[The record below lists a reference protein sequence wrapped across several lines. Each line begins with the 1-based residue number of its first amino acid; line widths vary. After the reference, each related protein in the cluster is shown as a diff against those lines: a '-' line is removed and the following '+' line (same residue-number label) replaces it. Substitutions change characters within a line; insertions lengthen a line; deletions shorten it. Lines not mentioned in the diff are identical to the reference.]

1 MYRNLSEFIAR
12 LEREGELQRVS
23 VPVDPVYEIAEIT
36 DRMSKQPDG
45 GKALLFEQT
54 GTPFPV
60 LTNMMGSDR
69 RMAMALGV
77 ESLDE
82 LTRRLDDL
90 LQQAVTPK
98 NSLLDKL
105 RMLPLLAEMSR
116 WLPRTS
122 SSRGE
127 CQQVVLQGEEASLDA
142 LPVLKCWPC
151 DGGRFVTLPLVHT
164 LDPET
169 GIRNVGMYRLQ
180 LFDARTTGMHWHL
193 HKTGARHYEGYRR
206 AGRRMPV
213 SVALGGDPAY
223 TYAATAPMPDNMDEY
238 LLAGFLRRRPVKLVK
253 CITNDIYVPADCD
266 FVIEGYVDPSEP
278 KTVEGP
284 FGDHTG
290 FYSLTDEYPRFHVT
304 AVTRRRDAVYPATLV
319 GIPPQEDACIAQAT
333 ERIFLAPIRMA
344 LQPEIRDMT
353 MPEAGTAHNIAVV
366 SIDSRYAGQA
376 VKVAQSL
383 WGAGQMMFNKYM
395 LVVPAATDVRDSDAL
410 ARLVRNLDP
419 LRNIVRSEGILDVL
433 DHATATPGFGGK
445 IALDATACGTGGGCA
460 NPQEPATRV
469 PADPPRGVEGVRPA
483 ADGAISGACA
493 GQGDGG
499 QPLLPAGY
507 RSDLLEKWGV
517 AVAFAAPDAE
527 VPVPP
532 GVKYL
537 AVFDPAAEELT
548 AAELLWLAAANTDPR
563 RDVRTEGAALVIDAR
578 SKRPGAGENPGRF
591 PNVVT
596 ASEATVALVDR
607 RWPEYGLGAFVGS
620 PSRRYRRL
628 LLSDGAQWR

>member
-169 GIRNVGMYRLQ
+169 GIRNVGMYQ
-180 LFDARTTGMHWHL
+180 IG
-193 HKTGARHYEGYRR
+193 R
-206 AGRRMPV
+206 A
-213 SVALGGDPAY
+213 
-223 TYAATAPMPDNMDEY
+223 
-238 LLAGFLRRRPVKLVK
+238 
-253 CITNDIYVPADCD
+253 
-266 FVIEGYVDPSEP
+266 
-278 KTVEGP
+278 
-284 FGDHTG
+284 
-290 FYSLTDEYPRFHVT
+290 HV
-304 AVTRRRDAVYPATLV
+304 
-319 GIPPQEDACIAQAT
+319 
-333 ERIFLAPIRMA
+333 
-344 LQPEIRDMT
+344 
-353 MPEAGTAHNIAVV
+353 
-366 SIDSRYAGQA
+366 
-376 VKVAQSL
+376 
-383 WGAGQMMFNKYM
+383 
-395 LVVPAATDVRDSDAL
+395 
-410 ARLVRNLDP
+410 
-419 LRNIVRSEGILDVL
+419 
-433 DHATATPGFGGK
+433 
-445 IALDATACGTGGGCA
+445 
-460 NPQEPATRV
+460 
-469 PADPPRGVEGVRPA
+469 
-483 ADGAISGACA
+483 
-493 GQGDGG
+493 
-499 QPLLPAGY
+499 
-507 RSDLLEKWGV
+507 
-517 AVAFAAPDAE
+517 
-527 VPVPP
+527 
-532 GVKYL
+532 
-537 AVFDPAAEELT
+537 
-548 AAELLWLAAANTDPR
+548 
-563 RDVRTEGAALVIDAR
+563 
-578 SKRPGAGENPGRF
+578 
-591 PNVVT
+591 
-596 ASEATVALVDR
+596 
-607 RWPEYGLGAFVGS
+607 
-620 PSRRYRRL
+620 
-628 LLSDGAQWR
+628 

>member
-180 LFDARTTGMHWHL
+180 LFDARTTGMHWHI
-193 HKTGARHYEGYRR
+193 HKNGAENFRDMKAQGGARIEAAVAIGTD
-206 AGRRMPV
+206 PV
-213 SVALGGDPAY
+213 V
-223 TYAATAPMPDNMDEY
+223 TYAATAPLPRDIDEMVF
-238 LLAGFLRRRPVKLVK
+238 AGFLRHKSVEMVK
-253 CITNDIYVPADCD
+253 CKTVDIEVPATAE
-266 FVIEGYVDPSEP
+266 IILEGYVRTDEMRR
-278 KTVEGP
+278 EGP

-290 FYSLTDEYPRFHVT
+290 YYSLADDYPVFHVT
-304 AVTRRRDAVYPATLV
+304 AITHRKDAIYSATVV
-319 GIPPQEDACIAQAT
+319 GKPPMEDCFLAKAT
-333 ERIFLAPIRMA
+333 ERIFLPLLQQM
-344 LQPEIRDMT
+344 QPEIIDIN
-353 MPEAGTAHNIAVV
+353 MPLEGVFHDCCIV
-366 SIDSRYAGQA
+366 SIKKSYPMQA
-376 VKVAQSL
+376 RKVMHAL
-383 WGAGQMMFNKYM
+383 WGMGQMMNVKMIIVVDAHVDVQNISEVAWRVFNNI
-395 LVVPAATDVRDSDAL
+395 DAKHDL
-410 ARLVRNLDP
+410 E
-419 LRNIVRSEGILDVL
+419 IVEGPLDVL
-433 DHATATPGFGGK
+433 DHSSPMAKWGAKLG
-445 IALDATACGTGGGCA
+445 IDATKT
-460 NPQEPATRV
+460 
-469 PADPPRGVEGVRPA
+469 
-483 ADGAISGACA
+483 
-493 GQGDGG
+493 
-499 QPLLPAGY
+499 
-507 RSDLLEKWGV
+507 
-517 AVAFAAPDAE
+517 
-527 VPVPP
+527 
-532 GVKYL
+532 
-537 AVFDPAAEELT
+537 
-548 AAELLWLAAANTDPR
+548 
-563 RDVRTEGAALVIDAR
+563 
-578 SKRPGAGENPGRF
+578 
-591 PNVVT
+591 
-596 ASEATVALVDR
+596 
-607 RWPEYGLGAFVGS
+607 WPEEGHSREWPDEIAMSDEIKAKVDAKWKELGLE
-620 PSRRYRRL
+620 
-628 LLSDGAQWR
+628 